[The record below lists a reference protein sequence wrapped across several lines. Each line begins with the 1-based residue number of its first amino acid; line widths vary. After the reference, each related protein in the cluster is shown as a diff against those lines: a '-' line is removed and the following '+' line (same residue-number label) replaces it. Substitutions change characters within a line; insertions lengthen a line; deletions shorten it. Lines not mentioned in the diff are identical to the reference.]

1 MENYF
6 MFNDNIISDI
16 FLVTKIEKPL
26 MPSKDIQT
34 LDVLSRDGKVFNGSK
49 YASIDIDVSIL
60 VSGETEEDLRIKLA
74 DLRDLLNSKKPVKVA
89 FKKDRYGYGMVS
101 DKISMDQKSATDVL
115 CKVPITCHVPYFYST
130 EDKMYLNTA
139 DVKSISIE
147 NQGGMPIRPFFTV
160 GFSSNATFV
169 QLYNTLTDE
178 RLLIGKY
185 PKLEYDTVDE
195 SSDVLNDACTT
206 TGNWTTSNLP
216 IDDNRASGG
225 TLGVTKQTSGLCI
238 GALGSSSTD
247 AKWKGVEVRRNL
259 PNAVDEF
266 KLRAEL
272 TFTSTGVNGDP
283 TVQPADNKQWTAGEQ
298 RTYYKVTSKK
308 LNVRDTPRT
317 KGKLLGTIKKG
328 FEIRNCTVQGN
339 WLQYRYEDLNGN
351 GFVFSG
357 MKYLK
362 ACKETS
368 QISHDIRNV
377 VMSSAA
383 NVRSAPTADSTAL
396 ISLKKGDVV
405 RIDTKKEI
413 FSYDSD
419 NKARSWYKLYAPF
432 KGYDGYVCKG
442 NIEEWNEDSPVIK
455 IEYEDVPETADDKT
469 GVFELYGMGP
479 NNERLFKI
487 SLMDD
492 NEYYEYTQPS
502 ITVGTNHVLYKDN
515 TQVPAPKSYTE
526 NSSGSIKNTQYLS
539 GAVGS
544 WNDFY
549 GNVTLERK
557 KDSKGNYTWKYTINK
572 ISSGN
577 VVNQK
582 TGTLQ
587 LNSVATE
594 KLSYIILYMGTHD
607 KLEKSADMALNSL
620 IIQGETS
627 NHETNVN
634 KVEFKKGDVID
645 IDFENRNV
653 YLNEVKRNDLVD
665 ISSRYFNIDKGI
677 NPIKIFSNDANVV
690 VGAAINE
697 AWVGDE

>member
-26 MPSKDIQT
+26 IPSKDIQT
-34 LDVLSRDGKVFNGSK
+34 LDVLSRDGKIFNGSK
-49 YASIDIDVSIL
+49 YAPIDIDVSIL
-60 VSGETEEDLRIKLA
+60 VSGETEADLRMKLA

-115 CKVPITCHVPYFYST
+115 CKVPITCHVPYFYSID
-130 EDKMYLNTA
+130 DKMFLNTA
-139 DVKSISIE
+139 DTKNISIE

-185 PKLEYDTVDE
+185 PKLEYNTVDE

-206 TGNWTTSNLP
+206 TGNWTTSTLP
-216 IDDNRASGG
+216 IDDNRAGGG
-225 TLGVTKQTSGLCI
+225 TIGVTKQTSGLCI

-259 PNAVDEF
+259 PSAVDEF

-283 TVQPADNKQWTAGEQ
+283 SVQPADNEAWTAGEE

-308 LNVRDTPRT
+308 LNVRDTPSMSGRV
-317 KGKLLGTIKKG
+317 LGTLKKG
-328 FEIRNCTVQGN
+328 TELRYGTVQGN
-339 WLQYRYEDLNGN
+339 WIQYKHKDYNNQL
-351 GFVFSG
+351 VFSS

-362 ACKETS
+362 AHKETS
-368 QISHDIRNV
+368 QISHNVRNV
-377 VMSSAA
+377 VINTRGASIFAS
-383 NVRSAPTADSTAL
+383 PTADSTRL
-396 ISLKKGDVV
+396 CSLKKGDVV
-405 RIDTKKEI
+405 RIDTRKEI
-413 FSYDSD
+413 YSYDSD
-419 NKARSWYKLYAPF
+419 NKSRTWYKLYTPF
-432 KGYDGYVCKG
+432 KGYNGYVCKG
-442 NIEEWNEDSPVIK
+442 NIEEWNDDSPVIK

-492 NEYYEYTQPS
+492 NEYYEHTQPS

-539 GAVGS
+539 GAVGT

-549 GNVTLERK
+549 GNITLERK
-557 KDSKGNYTWKYTINK
+557 KDSKGNYTWSYTINK

-620 IIQGETS
+620 RIQGETS

-677 NPIKIFSNDANVV
+677 NPIKIFSNDENVV

>member
-1 MENYF
+1 MEYYF
-6 MFNDNIISDI
+6 MFNENIISDI
-16 FLVTKIEKPL
+16 FLVTNIEKPL

-49 YASIDIDVSIL
+49 YAPIDIDVSIL
-60 VSGETEEDLRIKLA
+60 VSGETEADLRIKLA
-74 DLRDLLNSKKPVKVA
+74 GLRDLLNSKKPVKVA

-130 EDKMYLNTA
+130 EDKMFLNTT
-139 DVKSISIE
+139 DTKNISIE
-147 NQGGMPIRPFFTV
+147 NQGGMPIRPFITV

-178 RLLIGKY
+178 RLLVGKY
-185 PKLEYDTVDE
+185 PKLEYNTVNE
-195 SSDVLNDACTT
+195 SSDILNDSCTT
-206 TGNWTTSNLP
+206 TGNWTVSNLP

-225 TLGVTKQTSGLCI
+225 TLGVTNQTSGLCI
-238 GALGSSSTD
+238 GALGSGSTD

-259 PNAVDEF
+259 PNTIDEF
-266 KLRAEL
+266 TLRAEL

-283 TVQPADNKQWTAGEQ
+283 SIQPADKEAWTAGEK

-308 LNVRDTPRT
+308 LNIRDTPSTSGR
-317 KGKLLGTIKKG
+317 LLGTLKKDT
-328 FEIRNCTVQGN
+328 EIRNGTLHGT
-339 WLQYRYEDLNGN
+339 WLQYRHKDFENKLVY
-351 GFVFSG
+351 SSTKY
-357 MKYLK
+357 MKT
-362 ACKETS
+362 CTGTS
-368 QISHDIRNV
+368 QVSHHVRNA
-377 VMSSAA
+377 VMKFDASIFSAA
-383 NVRSAPTADSTAL
+383 TIDSTRL
-396 ISLKKGDVV
+396 CTIKKGDVV
-405 RIDTKKEI
+405 RIDIRKEI
-413 FSYDSD
+413 YSYDSD
-419 NKARSWYKLYAPF
+419 NKARVWFKLYVPF

-442 NIEEWNEDSPVIK
+442 DLETWDESSPVIK
-455 IEYEDVPETADDKT
+455 IEYEDAPETADDKT
-469 GVFELYGMGP
+469 GVFELYGMGA

-487 SLMDD
+487 ALIDD

-515 TQVPAPKSYTE
+515 TQVPAPKSYAE
-526 NSSGSIKNTQYLS
+526 NNNGTIKNTSYLS
-539 GAVGS
+539 GAVGT

-557 KDSKGNYTWKYTINK
+557 KDSKGNYIWSYTINK

-577 VVNQK
+577 IVNQK
-582 TGTLQ
+582 TGSLQ
-587 LNSVATE
+587 LNNVATE

-607 KLEKSADMALNSL
+607 KLEKCADMALNSL
-620 IIQGETS
+620 RIQGETS
-627 NHETNVN
+627 NHDTNVN
-634 KVEFKKGDVID
+634 KVEFRKGDVID

>member
-1 MENYF
+1 MDYYF

-16 FLVTKIEKPL
+16 FLVTNIEKPL

-34 LDVLSRDGKVFNGSK
+34 LDVLSRDGKIFNGSK

-60 VSGETEEDLRIKLA
+60 VSGETEADLRIKLA
-74 DLRDLLNSKKPVKVA
+74 TLRDLLNSKKPVKLS
-89 FKKDRYGYGMVS
+89 FKKDRYGFGMVN
-101 DKISMDQKSATDVL
+101 DKISMEQKSATDVL

-130 EDKMYLNTA
+130 KNLMFLNLDDKKT
-139 DVKSISIE
+139 VTIT
-147 NQGGMPIRPFFTV
+147 NQGGIPVRPFFTV
-160 GFSSNATFV
+160 GFASNATFV

-185 PKLEYDTVDE
+185 PNLEYNTVDGTTDLIN
-195 SSDVLNDACTT
+195 DVCTT
-206 TGNWTTSNLP
+206 TGNWTTSTLP

-238 GALGSSSTD
+238 GALGSSSSN

-259 PNAVDEF
+259 PSAADEF
-266 KLRAEL
+266 KLRAEF

-283 TVQPADNKQWTAGEQ
+283 TVKPADTESWTAGEQ
-298 RTYYKVTSKK
+298 STYYKVTTSK
-308 LNVRDTPRT
+308 LNVRDTPSLS
-317 KGKLLGTIKKG
+317 GKVLGTVTQG
-328 FEIRNCTVQGN
+328 FTIRGGYAHGN
-339 WLQYRYEDLNGN
+339 WLQYRYDDLNKN
-351 GFVFSG
+351 GYVYSS
-357 MKYLK
+357 MKYMR
-362 ACKETS
+362 AYTETT
-368 QISHDIRNV
+368 QTSHNIRNV
-377 VMSSAA
+377 VISASTCIQA
-383 NVRSAPTADSTAL
+383 GPTIDSTKL
-396 ISLKKGDVV
+396 CILNKGDIV
-405 RIDTKKEI
+405 RIDTKKMI
-413 FSYDSD
+413 PSYDSD
-419 NKARSWYKLYAPF
+419 GKARDWFKLHTPY
-432 KGYDGYVCKG
+432 KGYNGYVCRG
-442 NIEEWNEDSPVIK
+442 NIETWDDSSPVIK
-455 IEYEDVPETADDKT
+455 IEYADAPVTADDKT
-469 GVFELYGMGP
+469 GVLELYGMGA

-487 SLMDD
+487 SITDD

-502 ITVGTNHVLYKDN
+502 IIVGTNHILYKDN

-549 GNVTLERK
+549 GNVTLERT

-572 ISSGN
+572 ITNGN

-587 LNSVATE
+587 LNSVGTE
-594 KLSYIILYMGTHD
+594 KLSYIILYMGTHNT
-607 KLEKSADMALNSL
+607 LEKCADMALNSL
-620 IIQGETS
+620 RIQGEVS
-627 NHETNVN
+627 NYDTNVN
-634 KVEFKKGDVID
+634 KVEFRKGDVID
-645 IDFENRNV
+645 IDFENRDV

-665 ISSRYFNIDKGI
+665 ISSRYFNIEKGI
-677 NPIKIFSNDANVV
+677 NPIKIFSNDENAV

>member
-1 MENYF
+1 MEYYF

-16 FLVTKIEKPL
+16 FLVTNIEKPL
-26 MPSKDIQT
+26 APSKDIQT
-34 LDVLSRDGKVFNGSK
+34 LDVLSRDGKIFNGSK
-49 YASIDIDVSIL
+49 YAPIDINVDIL
-60 VSGETEEDLRIKLA
+60 VSGETEA
-74 DLRDLLNSKKPVKVA
+74 DLRMKLASLRELLNSKKPVKVA

-101 DKISMDQKSATDVL
+101 DKISMEQKSATDVL
-115 CKVPITCHVPYFYST
+115 CKVPITCHVPYFYSI
-130 EDKMYLNTA
+130 EDKMFLNTT
-139 DVKSISIE
+139 DIKNISIE

-185 PKLEYDTVDE
+185 PKLEYNAVDE

-225 TLGVTKQTSGLCI
+225 TIGVTKQTSGLCI

-259 PNAVDEF
+259 PTAVDEF

-283 TVQPADNKQWTAGEQ
+283 SIQPADKETWTSGEE

-308 LNVRDTPRT
+308 LNIRDTPSTNGR
-317 KGKLLGTIKKG
+317 LLGTLKKG
-328 FEIRNCTVQGN
+328 TEIRNGTLHGM
-339 WLQYRYEDLNGN
+339 WLQYRHKDFENKIVY
-351 GFVFSG
+351 SSTKY
-357 MKYLK
+357 MKT
-362 ACKETS
+362 CKGTS
-368 QISHDIRNV
+368 QVSHNVRNV
-377 VMSSAA
+377 VIARPTSIHPSPTTDSAVLYA
-383 NVRSAPTADSTAL
+383 
-396 ISLKKGDVV
+396 LKKGDVV
-405 RIDTKKEI
+405 RIDTSKEI
-413 FSYDSD
+413 YSYDSD
-419 NKARSWYKLYAPF
+419 NKAYTWYKLYVPF
-432 KGYDGYVCKG
+432 KGYNGYVCKG
-442 NIEEWNEDSPVIK
+442 NIEPWNNDSPVIK
-455 IEYEDVPETADDKT
+455 IEYEDEPETADDKT
-469 GVFELYGMGP
+469 GVLELYGMGP

-487 SLMDD
+487 ALIDD

-539 GAVGS
+539 GTAGT

-557 KDSKGNYTWKYTINK
+557 KDSKGNYVWKYTLNK

-577 VVNQK
+577 IVNQK

-620 IIQGETS
+620 RIQGEVS
-627 NHETNVN
+627 NHDTNVN
-634 KVEFKKGDVID
+634 RVEFRKGDVID

-665 ISSRYFNIDKGI
+665 ISSRYFNIAKGI

>member
-1 MENYF
+1 MEYYF

-16 FLVTKIEKPL
+16 FLVTNIEKPL

-60 VSGETEEDLRIKLA
+60 VSGETEEDLRMKLA
-74 DLRDLLNSKKPVKVA
+74 SLRDLLNSKKPVKVA
-89 FKKDRYGYGMVS
+89 FKKDRYGFGMVS
-101 DKISMDQKSATDVL
+101 DKISMDKKSATDVL

-130 EDKMYLNTA
+130 EDKMFLNTA
-139 DVKSISIE
+139 DTKNISIE
-147 NQGGMPIRPFFTV
+147 NQGGMPIRPFITV
-160 GFSSNATFV
+160 GFSSNASFV

-185 PKLEYDTVDE
+185 PKLEYNTVDE
-195 SSDVLNDACTT
+195 SSDIINDACTT

-216 IDDNRASGG
+216 IDDNRAGGG
-225 TLGVTKQTSGLCI
+225 TIGVTKQTSGLCI
-238 GALGSSSTD
+238 GALGSSSSD

-259 PNAVDEF
+259 PTAVDEF
-266 KLRAEL
+266 KLRAEF

-283 TVQPADNKQWTAGEQ
+283 TVQPADKQHWTAGEK

-308 LNVRDTPRT
+308 LNVRDTPST
-317 KGKLLGTIKKG
+317 NGKLLGTIKNG
-328 FEIRNCTVQGN
+328 FEIRGGTVQGN
-339 WLQYRYEDLNGN
+339 WLQYKYSELNGS

-362 ACKETS
+362 ACSETS
-368 QISHDIRNV
+368 QISHNVRNV
-377 VMSSAA
+377 VIKLGTFIYASPS
-383 NVRSAPTADSTAL
+383 ADSTRL
-396 ISLKKGDVV
+396 CSIKKGDIV
-405 RIDTKKEI
+405 RIDTEKEI
-413 FSYDSD
+413 YSYDSD
-419 NKARSWYKLYAPF
+419 NKAYTWYKLYTPY
-432 KGYDGYVCKG
+432 KGYNGYICKG
-442 NIEEWNEDSPVIK
+442 NIEKWNDDSPVIK
-455 IEYEDVPETADDKT
+455 IEYEDTPETADDKT

-557 KDSKGNYTWKYTINK
+557 KDSKGNYTWSYTINK

-607 KLEKSADMALNSL
+607 KLEKCADMALNSL
-620 IIQGETS
+620 RIQGETS
-627 NHETNVN
+627 NYDTNVN
-634 KVEFKKGDVID
+634 KVEFRKGDVID

-677 NPIKIFSNDANVV
+677 NPIKIFSNDENVV

>member
-1 MENYF
+1 MEYYF

-16 FLVTKIEKPL
+16 FLVTNIEKPL

-89 FKKDRYGYGMVS
+89 FKKDRYGFGMVS
-101 DKISMDQKSATDVL
+101 DKISMDKKSATDVL

-130 EDKMYLNTA
+130 EDKMFLNTA
-139 DVKSISIE
+139 DTKNISIE
-147 NQGGMPIRPFFTV
+147 NQGGMPIRPFIAV
-160 GFSSNATFV
+160 GFSSNASFV

-185 PKLEYDTVDE
+185 PKLEYNTVDE
-195 SSDVLNDACTT
+195 SSDIINDACTT

-216 IDDNRASGG
+216 IDDNRAGGG
-225 TLGVTKQTSGLCI
+225 TIGVTKQTSGLCI
-238 GALGSSSTD
+238 GALGSSSSD

-259 PNAVDEF
+259 PTAVDEF

-283 TVQPADNKQWTAGEQ
+283 TVQPADRQHWTAGEKS
-298 RTYYKVTSKK
+298 TYYKVTSTK
-308 LNVRDTPRT
+308 LNVRDTPST
-317 KGKLLGTIKKG
+317 SGKLLGTIKKG
-328 FEIRNCTVQGN
+328 FEIRGGTVQGN
-339 WLQYRYEDLNGN
+339 WLQYKYENLNGS

-362 ACKETS
+362 ACTETS
-368 QISHDIRNV
+368 QTSHNIRNV
-377 VMSSAA
+377 VISSTSC
-383 NVRSAPTADSTAL
+383 VRSSPTKDSTNL

-405 RIDTKKEI
+405 RIDTAKE
-413 FSYDSD
+413 FYSYDSD
-419 NKARSWYKLYAPF
+419 KMARTWYKLYTPY
-432 KGYDGYVCKG
+432 KGYNGYVCKG
-442 NIEEWNEDSPVIK
+442 NIEQWSDDSPVIK
-455 IEYEDVPETADDKT
+455 IEYEDEPETADDKT

-557 KDSKGNYTWKYTINK
+557 KDSKGNYTWSYTINK

-607 KLEKSADMALNSL
+607 KLEKCADMALNSL
-620 IIQGETS
+620 RIQGETS
-627 NHETNVN
+627 NYDTNVN
-634 KVEFKKGDVID
+634 KVEFRKGDVID

-677 NPIKIFSNDANVV
+677 NPIKIFSNDENVV

>member
-1 MENYF
+1 MEYYF

-16 FLVTKIEKPL
+16 FLVTNIEKPL
-26 MPSKDIQT
+26 VPSKDIQT
-34 LDVLSRDGKVFNGSK
+34 LDVLSRDGKIFNGSK
-49 YASIDIDVSIL
+49 YAPIDINVDIL
-60 VSGETEEDLRIKLA
+60 VSGETEADLRMNLA
-74 DLRDLLNSKKPVKVA
+74 SLRDLLNSKKPVKVA
-89 FKKDRYGYGMVS
+89 FKKDKYGFGMVS

-130 EDKMYLNTA
+130 EDKMFLNTT
-139 DVKSISIE
+139 DIKNISIE

-185 PKLEYDTVDE
+185 PNLEYNTVNE
-195 SSDVLNDACTT
+195 SSDIINDACTT
-206 TGNWTTSNLP
+206 TGNWSTSNLP
-216 IDDNRASGG
+216 IDDNRTSGG
-225 TLGVTKQTSGLCI
+225 TIGVTKQTSGLCI

-259 PNAVDEF
+259 PTAADEF

-283 TVQPADNKQWTAGEQ
+283 TVKPADREHWTAGEKT
-298 RTYYKVTSKK
+298 TYYKVTSTK
-308 LNVRDTPRT
+308 LNVRDTPST
-317 KGKLLGTIKKG
+317 SGKLLGTIKKG
-328 FEIRNCTVQGN
+328 FEIRGGTVQGN
-339 WLQYRYEDLNGN
+339 WLQYKYSEMNGS
-351 GFVFSG
+351 GFVFSS

-362 ACKETS
+362 ACSETS
-368 QISHDIRNV
+368 QQSHNVRNV
-377 VMSSAA
+377 VIKLGTFIYAA
-383 NVRSAPTADSTAL
+383 PSADSTRL
-396 ISLKKGDVV
+396 CTIKKGDVI
-405 RIDTKKEI
+405 RIDTTREI
-413 FSYDSD
+413 YSYDSD
-419 NKARSWYKLYAPF
+419 NKAYTWFKLYTPY
-432 KGYDGYVCKG
+432 KGYNGYICKG
-442 NIEEWNEDSPVIK
+442 NIEQWNDDSPVIK

-469 GVFELYGMGP
+469 GVLELYGMGP

-487 SLMDD
+487 ALIDD

-539 GAVGS
+539 GTAGT

-557 KDSKGNYTWKYTINK
+557 KDSKGNYVWSYTINK

-577 VVNQK
+577 IVNQK

-620 IIQGETS
+620 RIQGEVS
-627 NHETNVN
+627 NHDTNVN
-634 KVEFKKGDVID
+634 RVEFRKGDVID

-665 ISSRYFNIDKGI
+665 ISSRYFNVVKGI

>member
-130 EDKMYLNTA
+130 EDKMFLNTA
-139 DVKSISIE
+139 DTKNISIE
-147 NQGGMPIRPFFTV
+147 NQGGMPIRPFITV

-225 TLGVTKQTSGLCI
+225 TIGVTKQTSGLCI

-259 PNAVDEF
+259 PSAVDEF

-308 LNVRDTPRT
+308 LNVRDTPST

>member
-1 MENYF
+1 MEYYF

-16 FLVTKIEKPL
+16 FLVTNIEKPL
-26 MPSKDIQT
+26 MPSKDVQT

-49 YASIDIDVSIL
+49 YAPIDIEVSIL
-60 VSGETEEDLRIKLA
+60 VSGETETDLRIKLA
-74 DLRDLLNSKKPVKVA
+74 GLRDLLNIKKPVKVA

-101 DKISMDQKSATDVL
+101 DKISMAQKSATDVL
-115 CKVPITCHVPYFYST
+115 CKVLITCYVPYFYST
-130 EDKMYLNTA
+130 DSKMYLNSDDT
-139 DVKSISIE
+139 KNISIE
-147 NQGGMPIRPFFTV
+147 NQGGMPVRPFFTV

-185 PKLEYDTVDE
+185 PNLEYNTVNE
-195 SSDVLNDACTT
+195 SSDILNDACTT
-206 TGNWTTSNLP
+206 TGNWSSSNLP

-225 TLGVTKQTSGLCI
+225 TIGVTKQTSGLCI

-259 PNAVDEF
+259 PTAIDEF

-283 TVQPADNKQWTAGEQ
+283 TVQPADTQAWVAGEKS
-298 RTYYKVTSKK
+298 TYYKVTTTK
-308 LNVRDTPRT
+308 LNVRDTPST
-317 KGKLLGTIKKG
+317 SGKLVGTIKKG
-328 FEIRNCTVQGN
+328 YEIRGGTVQGN
-339 WLQYRYEDLNGN
+339 WLQYKASNLNN
-351 GFVFSG
+351 GDFVFSS

-362 ACKETS
+362 AYTETS
-368 QISHDIRNV
+368 QISHNVRNV
-377 VMSSAA
+377 VIARPTSIHPSPTTDSAILYA
-383 NVRSAPTADSTAL
+383 
-396 ISLKKGDVV
+396 LKKGDVV
-405 RIDTKKEI
+405 RIDTRKEI
-413 FSYDSD
+413 YSYDSD
-419 NKARSWYKLYAPF
+419 NKAYTWYKLYTPY
-432 KGYDGYVCKG
+432 KGYNGYVCKG
-442 NIEEWNEDSPVIK
+442 NIEPWSDDSPVIK

-469 GVFELYGMGP
+469 GVLELYGMGP

-487 SLMDD
+487 ALIDD

-502 ITVGTNHVLYKDN
+502 ITVGTNRVLYKDN
-515 TQVPAPKSYTE
+515 TQVPPPKTYTE

-539 GAVGS
+539 GVAGT

-557 KDSKGNYTWKYTINK
+557 KDSKGNYIWNYTINK

-577 VVNQK
+577 VINQK

-620 IIQGETS
+620 RIQGEVS
-627 NHETNVN
+627 NHDTNVN
-634 KVEFKKGDVID
+634 RVEFRKGDVID

-665 ISSRYFNIDKGI
+665 ISSRYFNIVKGI

>member
-1 MENYF
+1 MDYYF

-16 FLVTKIEKPL
+16 FLVTNIEKPL
-26 MPSKDIQT
+26 MPSKDVQT
-34 LDVLSRDGKVFNGSK
+34 LDVLSRDGKIFNGSK
-49 YASIDIDVSIL
+49 YASIDIDVSVL
-60 VSGETEEDLRIKLA
+60 VTGETEEDLRIKLA

-89 FKKDRYGYGMVS
+89 FKPDRYGFGMVS

-115 CKVPITCHVPYFYST
+115 CKVPIICYVPYFYST
-130 EDKMYLNTA
+130 EDKMFLNTA
-139 DVKSISIE
+139 DTKNMSIE
-147 NQGGMPIRPFFTV
+147 NRGGMPVRPFFTV
-160 GFSSNATFV
+160 GFSGNATFV

-185 PKLEYDTVDE
+185 PNLEYTTVDE
-195 SSDVLNDACTT
+195 GNDVLNDACTT

-216 IDDNRASGG
+216 IDDSRAAGG

-259 PNAVDEF
+259 PAAVDEF

-283 TVQPADNKQWTAGEQ
+283 TVKPADIEHWTGGEKT
-298 RTYYKVTSKK
+298 TYYKVTSTK
-308 LNVRDTPRT
+308 LNVRDTPSTSGR
-317 KGKLLGTIKKG
+317 LIGTIKKG
-328 FEIRNCTVQGN
+328 YEIRNGSVQGN
-339 WLQYRYEDLNGN
+339 WLQYKDSKLNNGN
-351 GFVFSG
+351 FVFSS

-362 ACKETS
+362 AYTETS
-368 QISHDIRNV
+368 QVSHNVRNV
-377 VMSSAA
+377 VISSNA
-383 NVRSAPTADSTAL
+383 NLRSSPTTDSTAVT
-396 ISLKKGDVV
+396 SLKKGTII
-405 RIDTKKEI
+405 RIDTNKKYY
-413 FSYDSD
+413 SYDSSG
-419 NKARSWYKLYAPF
+419 KPYTWYKLYKPYN
-432 KGYDGYVCKG
+432 GYNGYVSAG
-442 NIEEWNEDSPVIK
+442 NIEAWSDDSPMIK
-455 IEYEDVPETADDKT
+455 IDYEEAPETADDKT
-469 GVFELYGMGP
+469 GVLELYGMGP

-487 SLMDD
+487 ALIDD

-502 ITVGTNHVLYKDN
+502 ITLGTNRVLYKDN
-515 TQVPAPKSYTE
+515 TRVPAPKSYTE
-526 NSSGSIKNTQYLS
+526 NNNGTIKNTQYLS
-539 GAVGS
+539 GAVGT

-549 GNVTLERK
+549 GNVTIERK
-557 KDSKGNYTWKYTINK
+557 KDSKGNYIWKYTINK
-572 ISSGN
+572 IVNGN

-587 LNSVATE
+587 LNGVATE

-620 IIQGETS
+620 RIQGEVS
-627 NHETNVN
+627 NYEDNVN
-634 KVEFKKGDVID
+634 RVEFRKGDVID

-677 NPIKIFSNDANVV
+677 NPIKIFSNDDNVV

>member
-1 MENYF
+1 MEYYF
-6 MFNDNIISDI
+6 MFNENIISDI
-16 FLVTKIEKPL
+16 FLVTNIDKPL

-60 VSGETEEDLRIKLA
+60 VSGETDADLRLNLA

-89 FKKDRYGYGMVS
+89 FKKDSYGYGMVS

-115 CKVPITCHVPYFYST
+115 CKVPITCYVPYFYST
-130 EDKMYLNTA
+130 DSKMYLNSDDTKNMA
-139 DVKSISIE
+139 IE

-185 PKLEYDTVDE
+185 PNLEYNTVNE
-195 SSDVLNDACTT
+195 SNDILNDACTT

-216 IDDNRASGG
+216 IDDNRAGGG
-225 TLGVTKQTSGLCI
+225 TIGVTKQTSGLCI
-238 GALGSSSTD
+238 GALGSNSTD

-259 PNAVDEF
+259 PSAVDEF

-283 TVQPADNKQWTAGEQ
+283 TVQPADKQSWTAGEKS
-298 RTYYKVTSKK
+298 TYYKVTSTK
-308 LNVRDTPRT
+308 LNVRDTPST
-317 KGKLLGTIKKG
+317 SGKLLGTIKKG
-328 FEIRNCTVQGN
+328 FEIRGGTIQGN
-339 WLQYRYEDLNGN
+339 WLQYKYSNLNGS
-351 GFVFSG
+351 GFVFSSL
-357 MKYLK
+357 KYLK
-362 ACKETS
+362 AYTETS
-368 QISHDIRNV
+368 QISHNVRNV
-377 VMSSAA
+377 VISSTTCI
-383 NVRSAPTADSTAL
+383 RSAPTKDSTNL
-396 ISLKKGDVV
+396 IYLKKGDVV
-405 RIDTKKEI
+405 RIDTAKEI
-413 FSYDSD
+413 YSYDSD
-419 NKARSWYKLYAPF
+419 KMARTWYKLYTPYQ
-432 KGYDGYVCKG
+432 GYNGYVCKG
-442 NIEEWNEDSPVIK
+442 NIEQWSDDSPVIK
-455 IEYEDVPETADDKT
+455 IEYEDVPETSDDKT

-487 SLMDD
+487 SLIDD

-502 ITVGTNHVLYKDN
+502 ITVGTNHVLYKDS
-515 TQVPAPKSYTE
+515 TQVPPPKSYTE

-539 GAVGS
+539 GAVGN

-557 KDSKGNYTWKYTINK
+557 KDSKDNYTWSYTINK
-572 ISSGN
+572 IFSGN
-577 VVNQK
+577 IVNQK

-620 IIQGETS
+620 RIQGETS
-627 NHETNVN
+627 NYDTNVN

-697 AWVGDE
+697 AWVGDG